1 MKTNME
7 SFNRNDEETMDKKRI
22 TVGDIKPLFILY
34 ATLYTLLDRDENEI
48 DDVSVSSSGYET
60 MDDIP
65 VKRIYA
71 DGGVICI
78 VLDYKPDIIKELGI
92 QDTSV
97 QLSSMLAILI
107 KSKQRIEVVETI
119 DKTTCT
125 GNTIFSINKDGG
137 LNYNSYFEYML
148 AKFSETAEDTAKAK
162 AIREGVKDKVKEVMQ
177 YNVNKVE
184 ARKDEFTDIIYYVVY
199 ICKDKEETNI

>member
-1 MKTNME
+1 MSMKFKNNKEM
-7 SFNRNDEETMDKKRI
+7 MDKKKRM
-22 TVGDIKPLFILY
+22 TLGDIKALIILY
-34 ATLYTLLDRDENEI
+34 TPLYTLLDRDENEI
-48 DDVSVSSSGYET
+48 ESISVSSSGYET

-78 VLDYKPDIIKELGI
+78 VLDYKSDIIKELGI
-92 QDTSV
+92 QDTGV
-97 QLSSMLAILI
+97 QLSAMLAILI
-107 KSKQRIEVVETI
+107 KNKQHIRVVETI
-119 DKTTCT
+119 NKSACT
-125 GNTIFSINKDGG
+125 GDTIFSINKDGE

-148 AKFSETAEDTAKAK
+148 TKFSETAEDTAKAK
-162 AIREGVKDKVKEVMQ
+162 AIREGVKDKIKEVMH

-199 ICKDKEETNI
+199 ISKEEN

>member
-48 DDVSVSSSGYET
+48 DDVSVSSSGYDT

-65 VKRIYA
+65 VKRIYSNGKA
-71 DGGVICI
+71 LCI
-78 VLDYKPDIIKELGI
+78 VLDYKPDIINELGI
-92 QDTSV
+92 QDTDV

-107 KSKQRIEVVETI
+107 KSKQRIEVVETMN
-119 DKTTCT
+119 KSECT
-125 GNTIFSINKDGG
+125 GNTIFSINKDGE
-137 LNYNSYFEYML
+137 LNYSSYFEYML
-148 AKFSETAEDTAKAK
+148 TKFGETAEDTAKAK
-162 AIREGVKDKVKEVMQ
+162 AIREGVKDKVKEVMS
-177 YNVNKVE
+177 YNVNNVE

-199 ICKDKEETNI
+199 ISKD